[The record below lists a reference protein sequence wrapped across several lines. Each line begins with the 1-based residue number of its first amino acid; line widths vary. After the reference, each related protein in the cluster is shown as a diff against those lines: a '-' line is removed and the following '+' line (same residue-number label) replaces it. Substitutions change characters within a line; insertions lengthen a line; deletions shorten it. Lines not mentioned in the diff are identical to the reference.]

1 MRLVNMKALSILGR
15 RRIQR
20 QLAAL
25 CALFAGLI
33 VACRP
38 ALGHHGA
45 TGYDYTVP
53 RKTLTGT
60 ITQYVRQNPHTV
72 ILLDVKDEA
81 GKSVTWAL
89 ELNNPGNMIE
99 LGWTH
104 SSVKAGDQVTA
115 SFNPG
120 KGGNPIGI
128 CVDLVLAGGRKLHS
142 SQGCIQGSLKSFD
155 ELRQLDKDTQPK
167 H

>member
-1 MRLVNMKALSILGR
+1 MDGMRGCRIKRKLIVIFASWVGLVMGCGP
-15 RRIQR
+15 
-20 QLAAL
+20 AAL
-25 CALFAGLI
+25 A
-33 VACRP
+33 
-38 ALGHHGA
+38 HHGA

-53 RKTLTGT
+53 RKTLKGT
-60 ITQYVRQNPHTV
+60 ISKYVWQNPHTI
-72 ILLDVKDEA
+72 ILLDVKDDT
-81 GKSVTWAL
+81 GKVETWAM

-104 SSVKAGDQVTA
+104 SSVKAGDKVTS

-120 KGGNPIGI
+120 KEGKHIGI
-128 CVDLVLAGGRKLHS
+128 CVDLVLGDGRKMHS

-167 H
+167 R